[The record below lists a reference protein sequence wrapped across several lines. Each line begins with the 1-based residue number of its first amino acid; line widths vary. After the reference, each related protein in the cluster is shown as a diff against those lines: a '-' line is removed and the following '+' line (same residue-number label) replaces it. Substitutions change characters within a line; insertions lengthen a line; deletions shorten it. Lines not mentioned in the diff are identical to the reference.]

1 MTENEKAQILGL
13 GNSVLHADD
22 HVYRKKESIA
32 DVSKKDRGGINT
44 MSIWKWN
51 HAGLFVGGM
60 LFATK
65 GIELL
70 AGKTAHKAYVQ
81 ATAFGL
87 RCRDGVM
94 ENVTAVREGCED
106 IYAEAVELNEE
117 RNNAPGIEVEVI
129 EDKSKGKKAAKK
141 PAEKAA
147 K

>member
-1 MTENEKAQILGL
+1 
-13 GNSVLHADD
+13 
-22 HVYRKKESIA
+22 
-32 DVSKKDRGGINT
+32 

-70 AGKTAHKAYVQ
+70 ASKTAHKAYVQ

-94 ENVTAVREGCED
+94 GNVTAVREGCGD

-117 RNNAPGIEVEVI
+117 KANASAIEAEVEVI
-129 EDKSKGKKAAKK
+129 EDKSEAKKAPKRSDKK
-141 PAEKAA
+141 AEK
-147 K
+147 